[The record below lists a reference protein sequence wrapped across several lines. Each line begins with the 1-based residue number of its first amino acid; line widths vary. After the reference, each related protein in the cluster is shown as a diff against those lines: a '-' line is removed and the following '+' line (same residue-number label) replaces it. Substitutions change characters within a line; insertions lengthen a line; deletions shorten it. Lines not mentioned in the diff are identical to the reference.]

1 MKAKE
6 ILKNKG
12 PEVFTI
18 GAEKT
23 LFDAQRILITNNI
36 GVLMVLNSDGKI
48 VGIIS
53 ERDIL
58 RVSFT
63 DPDKFKD
70 MQVKEVMSKDVIIVE
85 PNDDLDYIETIMTQK
100 RIRHLPVVNNK
111 VLVGLISIGDIV
123 KGMYKTNQAE
133 IKYLRDYITGDLPMK

>member
-1 MKAKE
+1 MKAKD
-6 ILKNKG
+6 ILKKKG

-23 LFDAQRILITNNI
+23 LFEAQRILITNNI
-36 GVLMVLNSDGKI
+36 GVLMVLNEDGKI
-48 VGIIS
+48 IGIMS

-58 RVSFT
+58 RESFNH
-63 DPDKFKD
+63 PNYKD
-70 MQVKEVMSKDVIIVE
+70 ILVKDIMSKNVIIVE
-85 PNDDLDYIETIMTQK
+85 PEDDIDYIESIMTEK

-123 KGMYKTNQAE
+123 KAMYGKTQAE
-133 IKYLRDYITGDLPMK
+133 IKYLRDYISGDMPM